1 MNYSATRLRRTRTT
15 TTYVSA
21 GAKTNL
27 FERQESTTMSLAT
40 ECSTSRTTWAKCC
53 NLQKI
58 S

>member
-1 MNYSATRLRRTRTT
+1 MNYSATRLRRTRMTI
-15 TTYVSA
+15 TYVSA

-27 FERQESTTMSLAT
+27 FERRGSTTMSLAT
-40 ECSTSRTTWAKCC
+40 GCSTSRTTWPKCC